1 MARKFFKEI
10 RRYKWQAKLQYCI
23 LYCMILPGDSFVSC
37 HVPGQNR
44 TKKAAMVSVQYNEL
58 YMYLCTYLIGLN
70 FSSLRA
76 FFHTEVLQ

>member
-1 MARKFFKEI
+1 
-10 RRYKWQAKLQYCI
+10 
-23 LYCMILPGDSFVSC
+23 
-37 HVPGQNR
+37 
-44 TKKAAMVSVQYNEL
+44 MVSVQYNEL